1 MLFVFVT
8 DDNNA
13 ECNVAAQLLLFDYDD
28 MQISNDYTLAM
39 TFSRAKC
46 PKQLCIL
53 PPFASSASSEAKE
66 AGSICVVC
74 ADGSIEIY
82 SLADFQVTSV
92 IEEEG
97 EQFEAVVYCR
107 NLERLCCCSRQ
118 GGMLFYSLND
128 GENDS
133 GDELLEMEEDCST
146 TLTHGMDLSVTDGIR
161 NAAGTDTTIG
171 DGMITV
177 DVSNDAIAATTSQ
190 GANVQTSPSAISL
203 MGSNANLLA
212 YKTSDLTL
220 EDLRV
225 FYALTQFDDKL
236 TVYSAEV
243 PSCWNDLGQVQKQRK
258 QSQNMRHGGDERDF
272 TKTWRLHNDA

>member
-1 MLFVFVT
+1 
-8 DDNNA
+8 
-13 ECNVAAQLLLFDYDD
+13 
-28 MQISNDYTLAM
+28 
-39 TFSRAKC
+39 
-46 PKQLCIL
+46 
-53 PPFASSASSEAKE
+53 
-66 AGSICVVC
+66 
-74 ADGSIEIY
+74 
-82 SLADFQVTSV
+82 
-92 IEEEG
+92 
-97 EQFEAVVYCR
+97 
-107 NLERLCCCSRQ
+107 
-118 GGMLFYSLND
+118 MLFYSLND

-146 TLTHGMDLSVTDGIR
+146 TLTHAMDLSVTDGIR
-161 NAAGTDTTIG
+161 NVAGTDTAIG

-177 DVSNDAIAATTSQ
+177 DVSNDAIAATSSQ

-225 FYALTQFDDKL
+225 LYVLTQFDDKL